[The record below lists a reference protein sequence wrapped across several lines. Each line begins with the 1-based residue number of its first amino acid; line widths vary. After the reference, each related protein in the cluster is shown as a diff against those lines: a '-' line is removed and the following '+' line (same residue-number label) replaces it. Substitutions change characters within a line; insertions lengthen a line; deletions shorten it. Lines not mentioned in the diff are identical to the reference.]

1 MNALTGK
8 KDGPLRGFD
17 YLSLFSDPKHS
28 VENLENYGNFATFNR
43 IFNTKTIIIQMGPT
57 ILNFG

>member
-1 MNALTGK
+1 MDTLTGK

-28 VENLENYGNFATFNR
+28 VENYGNFVTFNR

-57 ILNFG
+57 ISNVG